1 MEMMKTV
8 ETVEIRSSL
17 CTLEEKTVQER
28 VVVAV
33 AVAVQ
38 QVALADLGRGVTERS
53 ANPVWRWCGAK

>member
-1 MEMMKTV
+1 MEMMKTA

-28 VVVAV
+28 VVV

-53 ANPVWRWCGAK
+53 ANPVWRWCGAR

>member
-33 AVAVQ
+33 AVQ

-53 ANPVWRWCGAK
+53 ANPVWRWCGAR

>member
-8 ETVEIRSSL
+8 ETVEISSSL

-28 VVVAV
+28 VVV

-53 ANPVWRWCGAK
+53 ANPVWRWCGAR

>member
-1 MEMMKTV
+1 MMKTV

-28 VVVAV
+28 VVVVAV

-53 ANPVWRWCGAK
+53 ANPVRRWCGAR

>member
-33 AVAVQ
+33 AVQ
-38 QVALADLGRGVTERS
+38 QVELADLGRGVTERS
-53 ANPVWRWCGAK
+53 ANPVWRWCGAR